1 MKTLRI
7 NFDYWWKRLTT
18 DFTPE
23 FIQFFFSAKLYNL
36 IDWTYP
42 PEYLEQEL
50 TAAFSDKNTG
60 KKITDKLIR
69 FRLKNG
75 KMKFVFVHI
84 EFQGKSGRAFSRRM
98 FWYYVYIMAKYRTTD
113 ITAIAI
119 YTGDEVTKLHN
130 TFKVEQFGTIMHYI
144 FNVYVVSTQNEAD
157 LMASDNPFA
166 IAVLANLYVNKTRS
180 ALEKRAEYKKKLF
193 ELAQL
198 KGYSV
203 EKTESLLTFVLYL
216 MQLPEDLEAEMK
228 SFYRKNKKSS
238 NNMAAIKIKPSPRLS
253 KERLA
258 DDAQFIRDLSYEFA
272 YGKSYEEIY
281 DIVYNE
287 AKEKMASEQAKAL
300 EQAKADVALEQT
312 KLEQAKLEQSIAT
325 MFKKTGWD
333 AEKIADISGFS
344 LDLVHEVIN
353 KLKD

>member
-36 IDWTYP
+36 IDWTHP

-50 TAAFSDKNTG
+50 TAFFSEKETK

-119 YTGDEVTKLHN
+119 YTGDAITKLHN
-130 TFKVEQFGTIMHYI
+130 TFKVEQFGTLMQYM

-157 LMASDNPFA
+157 LMASDNPLA
-166 IAVLANLYVNKTRS
+166 IAVLANLYVNQTRS
-180 ALEKRAEYKKKLF
+180 ELERRAEYKKKLF
-193 ELAQL
+193 ELAGL
-198 KGYSV
+198 KGYSI

-216 MQLPEDLEAEMK
+216 MQLPEYLEAEMK

-238 NNMAAIKIKPSPRLS
+238 NMAATQIKPSPRS
-253 KERLA
+253 KKERLA
-258 DDAQFIRDLSYEFA
+258 DDATFIRDLTYEFA

-281 DIVYNE
+281 EILYQQ
-287 AKEKMASEQAKAL
+287 AKADTNSEQTKAL
-300 EQAKADVALEQT
+300 EQKTLAI
-312 KLEQAKLEQSIAT
+312 EQSIAT
-325 MFKKTGWD
+325 MFQKTGWD
-333 AEKIADISGFS
+333 AEKIADISGFP
-344 LDLVHEVIN
+344 LDLVQKIVN
-353 KLKD
+353 TLKA